1 MGNLLIR
8 DLPPVLKGAISKAA
22 RSNHRSLSEQ
32 AKIMLAQ
39 SVDSQSELSAK
50 TELSTFDIIRASF
63 GEDRP
68 SDELHEAYV
77 KDLEY
82 ARKSGFERPVPEFE

>member
-8 DLPPVLKGAISKAA
+8 DVPEVLKGAISKAA

-39 SVDSQSELSAK
+39 SIGAQESVAAK
-50 TELSTFDIIRASF
+50 TELSTFDLIRASF

-68 SDELHEAYV
+68 TDELHDAYLR
-77 KDLEY
+77 DLEY
-82 ARKSGFERPVPEFE
+82 ARKTAFERPVPEFE

>member
-8 DLPPVLKGAISKAA
+8 DVPEVLKGALSKAA
-22 RSNHRSLSEQ
+22 RNNHRSLSEQ

-39 SVDSQSELSAK
+39 SVSSQESVSPKA
-50 TELSTFDIIRASF
+50 ELSTFELIRASF
-63 GEDRP
+63 GDERP
-68 SDELHEAYV
+68 TDELYDTYL

-82 ARKSGFERPVPEFE
+82 ARKSAFERPVQELE

>member
-8 DLPPVLKGAISKAA
+8 DLPEVLKGAISNAA
-22 RSNHRSLSEQ
+22 RRNHRSLSEQ

-39 SVDSQSELSAK
+39 SVSSQESMTPK
-50 TELSTFDIIRASF
+50 TQLSTFDLIRASF

-68 SDELHEAYV
+68 TDELHDAYL

-82 ARKSGFERPVPEFE
+82 ARKSAFERPVPEIE